1 MNKGHGR
8 IETQEGRTVTDL
20 DCLDYLATD
29 NLGTRKQWTGLRF
42 REEQR
47 RGRKDPA
54 SLRKIFH
61 NLPKKEFS
69 LKTDVQGKRLNAARR
84 DDHLL
89 KVLPGLDA
97 IARTV
102 DSVLGMANGTLGEN
116 SDGGKSG
123 FNAPRHRP
131 STPNHAVILD
141 GD

>member
-47 RGRKDPA
+47 RGRKDTA

-69 LKTDVQGKRLNAARR
+69 LKTGVQGRRPNAARR
-84 DDHLL
+84 DDTCSNSWFAEN
-89 KVLPGLDA
+89 A
-97 IARTV
+97 IAPMGDAV
-102 DSVLGMANGTLGEN
+102 PGAANGTLGEH
-116 SDGGKSG
+116 SSSEGPGY
-123 FNAPRHRP
+123 NAFRHRSSP
-131 STPNHAVILD
+131 PNQALTLD